1 MFPKS
6 EVLVV
11 KCLRVSLMIAE
22 KPFEMNLMSGRTARL
37 MV

>member
-6 EVLVV
+6 EILVV
-11 KCLRVSLMIAE
+11 KYLRVSNMIAE
-22 KPFEMNLMSGRTARL
+22 KPFEMNLMSGRSARL